1 MAVLLAP
8 AKRASVSM
16 FVLSGLLIPCG
27 LLLGLLFAAFSNMD
41 LSKLPAENSAQ
52 IRLAEQQLGQLG
64 MTVPG
69 FLLGAGLTTLIIGVL
84 LLILG
89 VLVRRGGLGSAVT
102 SIIVC
107 CMLALGAVLSVVGGV
122 SGSAQGQGE
131 AVIGTCVWG
140 ILLVVLIFTLVW
152 LFQAARNSGHVA
164 AYRMGYQNQMQQY
177 QQYGQ
182 MYPPQHPSQQPQ
194 NWQQPG
200 QGQWGQPAWPPQP
213 PQQQQNWP
221 PPPPPPSPPGDA
233 T

>member
-1 MAVLLAP
+1 MAVLLGP

-27 LLLGLLFAAFSNMD
+27 LLLGLLFAAFSNID

-52 IRLAEQQLGQLG
+52 IHQAEQQLASLG

-69 FLLGAGLTTLIIGVL
+69 FLLGAGLTTLITGML

-107 CMLALGAVLSVVGGV
+107 CMLGLAAVLSVVGGV

-140 ILLVVLIFTLVW
+140 LLLVVLIFTLVW
-152 LFQAARNSGHVA
+152 LFQAARNSGQVA

-182 MYPPQHPSQQPQ
+182 MYPPQQPSQQPQ

-213 PQQQQNWP
+213 PQPQQNWP